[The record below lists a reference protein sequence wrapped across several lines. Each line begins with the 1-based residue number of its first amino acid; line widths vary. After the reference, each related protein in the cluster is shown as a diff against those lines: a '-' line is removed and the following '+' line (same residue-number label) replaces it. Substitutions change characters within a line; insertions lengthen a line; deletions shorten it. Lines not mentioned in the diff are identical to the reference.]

1 MKPFARPLA
10 ASLKAA
16 LRDTPV
22 VCLLGP
28 RQSGKTTL
36 ARTLEPRYTYVTFDD
51 EATLAFARSDPT
63 GFVAALPPR
72 VILDEIQRVPALLR
86 AIKLA
91 VDRDRRAGRFVL
103 TGSANLLLLPGLGDS
118 LAGRMEVVQLQ
129 PLTAAE
135 LARTPG
141 RFLTALLEIGR
152 ASCRERVCV
161 PV

>member
-51 EATLAFARSDPT
+51 EATLALARSDPT
-63 GFVAALPPR
+63 GFVAALPPAVTAFRSLR
-72 VILDEIQRVPALLR
+72 V
-86 AIKLA
+86 A
-91 VDRDRRAGRFVL
+91 V
-103 TGSANLLLLPGLGDS
+103 
-118 LAGRMEVVQLQ
+118 
-129 PLTAAE
+129 
-135 LARTPG
+135 
-141 RFLTALLEIGR
+141 
-152 ASCRERVCV
+152 
-161 PV
+161 

>member
-1 MKPFARPLA
+1 MKPHLPYPRPLA

-36 ARTLEPRYTYVTFDD
+36 VRTLEPRYAYVTFDD
-51 EATLAFARSDPT
+51 EATLAFAQADPT

-72 VILDEIQRVPALLR
+72 AILDEVQRVPELLR
-86 AIKLA
+86 TLKLA

-103 TGSANLLLLPGLGDS
+103 TGSANLLLVPGLGF
-118 LAGRMEVVQLQ
+118 AGRAHGSR
-129 PLTAAE
+129 AAPAPDGCRAGTR
-135 LARTPG
+135 ARSVP
-141 RFLTALLEIGR
+141 R
-152 ASCRERVCV
+152 RVA
-161 PV
+161 